1 MNIVMLR
8 EVHISNIHQR
18 EAFRHHSYFSDL
30 AVGSIVGLGSQGY
43 ELALQ
48 AAARRLQA

>member
-1 MNIVMLR
+1 
-8 EVHISNIHQR
+8 
-18 EAFRHHSYFSDL
+18 SYVSDL
-30 AVGSIVGLGSQGY
+30 AIGSIVGLGSLGY